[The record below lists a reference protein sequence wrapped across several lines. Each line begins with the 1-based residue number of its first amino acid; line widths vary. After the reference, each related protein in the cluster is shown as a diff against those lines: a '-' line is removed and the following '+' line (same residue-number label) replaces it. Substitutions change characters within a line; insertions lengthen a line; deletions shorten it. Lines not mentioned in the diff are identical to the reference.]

1 MASSSNP
8 DNTGSDDQGMDFKG
22 TEEVF
27 ESEPHDDGEEFE
39 EDQCQYPY
47 ATVARIGVTKNPSVF
62 VKREWLQKADK
73 GPRRN
78 SAGRSPFSRTRNPF
92 HTLIHNHQLETV
104 PFGELPSACDIDR
117 THAGCGS
124 SSADN
129 EDGWERVQDDC
140 VSLMAFNSATAPKNT

>member
-1 MASSSNP
+1 MAFSSNP
-8 DNTGSDDQGMDFKG
+8 DNTGNDDQGMDFKGTEG

-27 ESEPHDDGEEFE
+27 ESEPHDEGEEFE
-39 EDQCQYPY
+39 EDQRQYPY

-62 VKREWLQKADK
+62 EKREWLQKADK

-104 PFGELPSACDIDR
+104 PFGELHSAWDIDR
-117 THAGCGS
+117 THARCGS

-129 EDGWERVQDDC
+129 EDGWGRAQDDPQFR
-140 VSLMAFNSATAPKNT
+140 LSA